1 MQLPFQSWSA
11 DAHVI
16 LSYIADLKRCDVE
29 GLARPICPKTSPLLR
44 FKGRRDFEPH
54 PDNLLGA
61 ASGACIHESPNL
73 ITLTSTIKTEP
84 AQVMGL
90 AALDCFLLILEGVKE
105 LNERYRGML
114 MNNGNA
120 DLSKKDGLRHQ
131 VANAFGPDMQRLL
144 VYFSLYEN
152 AFIEGALPG
161 SVKHLIA
168 LAMTVGQRN
177 AEGITYH
184 TNEALQAGAT
194 RDQIQEAVT
203 VAVLIGGA
211 PSLLAGAEALAT
223 VARFE
228 ALKITAAGEPPLTGT
243 DTHAGCSVS
252 SSEPEGSSVSARGAR
267 QLRGDHR
274 RPHQPPSARG

>member
-1 MQLPFQSWSA
+1 MNHIQTASYVRHPVLAFTSLPS
-11 DAHVI
+11 
-16 LSYIADLKRCDVE
+16 
-29 GLARPICPKTSPLLR
+29 
-44 FKGRRDFEPH
+44 
-54 PDNLLGA
+54 
-61 ASGACIHESPNL
+61 L
-73 ITLTSTIKTEP
+73 ITLKSTIKTETV
-84 AQVMGL
+84 QVMCL
-90 AALDCFLLILEGVKE
+90 AALDCFLLILEGVKK

-120 DLSKKDGLRHQ
+120 DLSQKDGLRHQ

-184 TNEALQAGAT
+184 TNESLQAGAT

-252 SSEPEGSSVSARGAR
+252 SSEPEASSVSARGAR

-274 RPHQPPSARG
+274 RPHQSPSARG